1 MSWLNSR
8 GGDQTLK
15 ALQGSFAYIEFTPSG
30 EIIEANPTFL
40 STMGYGAAEIKGRHH
55 RIFVEANEAS
65 TSDYT
70 DFWRGLAAGQ
80 FKTGEFKRIAKNGDT
95 IWLQASYTPV
105 RDHRGSVTKVVK
117 LALDITKQKAESLR
131 STGIVNAIFRS
142 QAVIEFK
149 PDGTIVDANDSFLNA
164 IGYSLSEIVGQK
176 HAMFADAD
184 YARSEAYAQF
194 WRDLAEGKFV
204 SGEFVRRGKGGA
216 IVWLQASYNP
226 IFDVEGK
233 VVAVIK
239 FATDLT
245 KRMDDVG
252 LIGSAISSL
261 SDGDLKARITSVLT
275 PSIDSLRIDFNR
287 AAETLQSTLSSVS
300 TGSLAIETG
309 TYEISSAAQDLAKRT
324 EQQAASLEETAA
336 ALDQITATVQR
347 TAKTA
352 ETTRRVV
359 SEAKLDAEV
368 SGDVVKDAVA
378 AMSEIETSS
387 REIGQIIGVI
397 DEIAFQTNLL
407 ALNAGVEA
415 ARAGDAGRGFAVVA
429 SEVRALAQRS
439 AEAAKEIKSL
449 ISKSGTHV
457 ARGVSL
463 VGETG
468 ITLKKIADQVTDINV
483 QMAEIA
489 TSSEEQATAIHQV
502 NTAVNHM
509 DQMTQQNAAMV
520 EETAAASQNLA
531 REARDLSTLMSQ
543 FQIGDTPTRLGE
555 VRTKLH

>member
-1 MSWLNSR
+1 MSWLNSDR
-8 GGDQTLK
+8 GSQTLK
-15 ALQGSFAYIEFTPSG
+15 ALQGSFAYIEFTPTG
-30 EIIEANPTFL
+30 EIIEANAPFL
-40 STMGYGAAEIKGRHH
+40 TTMGYRAPEINGRHH
-55 RIFVEANEAS
+55 RIFVDPQDAS
-65 TSDYT
+65 TSDYA
-70 DFWRGLAAGQ
+70 DFWRDLAAGK
-80 FKTGEFKRIAKNGDT
+80 FKTGEFKRIAKTGDT
-95 IWLQASYTPV
+95 VWLQASYTPV
-105 RDHRGSVTKVVK
+105 RDSRGRVTKVVK

-149 PDGTIVDANDSFLNA
+149 PDGTIVDANDNFLNVM
-164 IGYSLSEIVGQK
+164 GYGRSEIIGQK

-184 YARSEAYAQF
+184 YARSEEYAQF
-194 WRDLAEGKFV
+194 WRDLGAGKFV

-216 IVWLQASYNP
+216 VVWLQASYNP

-252 LIGSAISSL
+252 LVGAAISSL
-261 SDGDLKARITSVLT
+261 SDGDLRARIKSVLT

-300 TGSLAIETG
+300 AGSLAIQTG
-309 TYEISSAAQDLAKRT
+309 TSEISSAAQDLAKRT

-336 ALDQITATVQR
+336 ALDQITATVR
-347 TAKTA
+347 KTAKTA
-352 ETTRRVV
+352 ETTRGIV
-359 SEAKLDAEV
+359 SEAKQDADV
-368 SGDVVKDAVA
+368 SGGVVKEAVS
-378 AMSEIETSS
+378 AMSEIESSS
-387 REIGQIIGVI
+387 REIGQIISVI

-439 AEAAKEIKSL
+439 ADAAKEIKSL
-449 ISKSGTHV
+449 ISKSESHV
-457 ARGVSL
+457 VRGVNL
-463 VGETG
+463 VGEAG
-468 ITLKKIADQVTDINV
+468 ATLKKIADQVADINIE
-483 QMAEIA
+483 MIGIA
-489 TSSEEQATAIHQV
+489 ASATEQATALHEV

-531 REARDLSTLMSQ
+531 REARELSSMMSQ
-543 FQIGDTPTRLGE
+543 FQMD
-555 VRTKLH
+555 VD